1 MGSSSSE
8 NGGVKYLLCVIDVV
22 TKYAWVKALKDK
34 RAKTVRHGFIGIL
47 SNLNINQINY
57 G

>member
-22 TKYAWVKALKDK
+22 TKYAWVKDLKDK